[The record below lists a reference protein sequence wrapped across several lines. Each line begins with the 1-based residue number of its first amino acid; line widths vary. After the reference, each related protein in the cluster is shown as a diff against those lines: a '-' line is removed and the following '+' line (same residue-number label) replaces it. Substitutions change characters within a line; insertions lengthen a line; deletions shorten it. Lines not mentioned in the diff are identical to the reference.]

1 METNPPPPFRSTSFV
16 FRPRPLTFSTPLCN
30 ACVVQ
35 VMAMGAG
42 LDNLTIV
49 DEDVAARAR
58 AAADGFNPEGIGRR
72 EFEAMVRRMS
82 KALGTDWKQ

>member
-1 METNPPPPFRSTSFV
+1 
-16 FRPRPLTFSTPLCN
+16 
-30 ACVVQ
+30 
-35 VMAMGAG
+35 MAMGAG